1 VCVSDSVL
9 CAAESSAV
17 AESAESAESADSQS
31 LQAFASPDSGD
42 CQEVSSHVE
51 LHGSAGACSGS
62 PAATVAVGMG
72 RVKPP
77 GMELFAEK
85 PGMPWLSVVPVSS
98 LLIEHSLLA

>member
-1 VCVSDSVL
+1 MYVSDSVPL
-9 CAAESSAV
+9 AAESSGV
-17 AESAESAESADSQS
+17 PGSAGSQS
-31 LQAFASPDSGD
+31 LQAFASPDSAD

-51 LHGSAGACSGS
+51 LHGSAGACSGW
-62 PAATVAVGMG
+62 PAAAVAVGMG
-72 RVKPP
+72 RAKPP